1 MLPLNLRTAPEAV
14 KPVTADFRPL
24 RNPAR
29 IKEDSEMNNVK
40 HIPAIDIIILV
51 ISIAI
56 PQVLFFWLVPET
68 LACRLVVYSF
78 CTFVTIVNAMG
89 SAAIWAVKGMRIAA
103 APCLLS
109 YILTLVIVSIGIV
122 LLIADVTVKTALFSL
137 LTALLLY
144 ALIMLVFITTL
155 EK

>member
-1 MLPLNLRTAPEAV
+1 
-14 KPVTADFRPL
+14 
-24 RNPAR
+24 
-29 IKEDSEMNNVK
+29 MNNVNVK
-40 HIPAIDIIILV
+40 QIPAIDIIVLV

-89 SAAIWAVKGMRIAA
+89 SAALWAVKGMRIAA

-109 YILTLVIVSIGIV
+109 FILTLVIVSIGIV
-122 LLIADVTVKTALFSL
+122 LLIADVAVKTALFSL

-144 ALIMLVFITTL
+144 ALSMLVFITTL

>member
-1 MLPLNLRTAPEAV
+1 
-14 KPVTADFRPL
+14 
-24 RNPAR
+24 
-29 IKEDSEMNNVK
+29 MNNVK
-40 HIPAIDIIILV
+40 QIPAIDIIILV
-51 ISIAI
+51 IYIVI

-78 CTFVTIVNAMG
+78 CTFVTIVNAIG
-89 SAAIWAVKGMRIAA
+89 SAATWAVKGMRIAA